1 MAKTTDIINNI
12 ANKYN
17 LSIAD
22 SKEIITIIFEYLSQ
36 KLSEKERIEIRNFG
50 VFTINIKKNNLNW
63 KNKYSLCQQNVY
75 SVINYKMSKNIHL
88 KLNSIGP

>member
-1 MAKTTDIINNI
+1 MAKTSDLINSI

-36 KLSEKERIEIRNFG
+36 KLSEKERIEIRSFG
-50 VFTINIKKNNLNW
+50 VFTMNVKKNNLNW
-63 KNKYSLCQQNVY
+63 KNKYSLCQQSVY
-75 SVINYKMSKNIHL
+75 NVINYKMSNNIHL
-88 KLNSIGP
+88 KLN